1 MEMQTT
7 SIPIQIQLDYEDSG
21 SSVKHIRMFTLLR
34 EVSFSRKHAENE
46 IDARIV
52 AISTIHSAAELA
64 QTGEYDAA
72 RIVLLSTQR
81 LLQRSMKISNQKDY
95 MAFIVLAEKLDNWM
109 RESQLKK
116 KLLNVE
122 DSNRDD
128 DAVSL
133 PHARTHLQN
142 DHLLVY

>member
-1 MEMQTT
+1 
-7 SIPIQIQLDYEDSG
+7 
-21 SSVKHIRMFTLLR
+21 
-34 EVSFSRKHAENE
+34 
-46 IDARIV
+46 
-52 AISTIHSAAELA
+52 
-64 QTGEYDAA
+64 
-72 RIVLLSTQR
+72 
-81 LLQRSMKISNQKDY
+81 
-95 MAFIVLAEKLDNWM
+95 M